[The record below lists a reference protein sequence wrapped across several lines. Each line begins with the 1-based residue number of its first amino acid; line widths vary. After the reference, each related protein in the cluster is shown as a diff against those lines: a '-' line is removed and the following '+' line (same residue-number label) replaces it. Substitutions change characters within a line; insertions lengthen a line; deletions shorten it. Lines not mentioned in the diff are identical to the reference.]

1 MKKVTENASF
11 QKRSPEWRFLKMS
24 AFRLL
29 VDGQKWRF
37 SNTMIFCII
46 YYKPYACSVRDAI
59 VFLLFWRFSM
69 VGRKRIEY
77 ATCGRVLFCK
87 RRERSPFSK
96 ISGYMWK
103 EPWRLEKESKVRVS
117 KTRGLGLSFFNECCF
132 RVTVKVRVR
141 VDINSK
147 PNLILTPTVTQKQ
160 QSFFFFFF

>member
-11 QKRSPEWRFLKMS
+11 QKRSPEWRFLKLS

-87 RRERSPFSK
+87 RREHEISVFKNIRIHVEGALKAWKKNLKCVSVKRGAWVYLFLTNTVSGLRLRS
-96 ISGYMWK
+96 
-103 EPWRLEKESKVRVS
+103 
-117 KTRGLGLSFFNECCF
+117 GLGL
-132 RVTVKVRVR
+132 T
-141 VDINSK
+141 
-147 PNLILTPTVTQKQ
+147 LTLSLTWP
-160 QSFFFFFF
+160 